1 MDHPQKNSPLMHS
14 LIYFTLRQK
23 VVFNVTFVLLIL
35 IGAFAML
42 RMPVDRYPN
51 IQFGKMYINTFLP
64 GASPADVE
72 SLITR
77 KIEDALEDVEE
88 LDFIRSS
95 SYRERSNIVIK
106 FKDDSDYEQRFDD
119 VRLKVLSVTGDL
131 PPLPEPPV
139 FNFLDVNDW
148 FPTISVNVS
157 GNHSNTTLALVAK
170 ELKILLSQIEGVK
183 ETKISGEYAREF
195 HLILSPEKMRR
206 FGITFTETVDRLKEE
221 NISLPAGHVETS
233 AGEFI
238 IKVDEQVRSRDDL
251 LALIIR
257 TDSDGSFIRIR
268 DVSDGGD
275 FSYRDPFIITSVN
288 GSKCVTLQVLKTS
301 AGNALHITKEVKRI
315 IAELGPSYV
324 DEGIKLTITQDSS
337 NRIKD
342 SIRVLGVNL
351 LLGIILVCLIIWKFM
366 GFRNAALTTIGIPF
380 AFLVTM
386 VFMYL
391 TGNSINEVS
400 LFAFVLVSGII
411 VDDAIVVVENIY
423 RHVQSGEEVREAIVT
438 GTSEVFIPVFSATLT
453 TGFAFLPMLIMTG
466 MVGDFFAIIPKTII
480 FALIASLVECLLIL
494 PCHYLDFGARKD
506 RSISIPRKNESV
518 DLRHYLEGVREGA
531 AMRATRSI
539 FNRLVLLTLR
549 YKFLTLATL
558 GFGFALS
565 VYIFGSSVTG
575 ATNLLRIQFFPDNY
589 SLFYI
594 ELTGPPGTP
603 IAATDE
609 LVQKIA
615 AAVMSEG
622 RKMHESALGFAGFYI
637 NEDFS
642 PQYGN
647 NLGHVAVTLPKNKE
661 RRFSDYPENDVIRH
675 LEYIRER
682 LSPLIPAGTAM
693 AIRPE
698 KDGPPA
704 GKDLNIR
711 VLGTHPENV
720 AALAGKID
728 TSLRNDPDLA
738 PWLEDLHDDQGSS
751 GKIFRIK
758 INRERAAESGLSIAQ
773 VARLASSILN
783 GQIVG
788 EMKLPDETID
798 IKVSALIPDDSKM
811 MAALDMPILDLPSGT
826 VRLRDI
832 CEAQFSIEPGYLN
845 RFQNQR
851 AITITADITAG
862 APLSSQMVV
871 KKTRDYYRT
880 ISNDYPGAALN
891 FSGEHE
897 STKKSFISLSFAF
910 IIALLLIYLVLAA
923 QFRSYVQPLI
933 IISAVIFALT
943 GVIYGTFFSRTL
955 FTINS
960 FVAIVGVTGVVV
972 NDSLVLLAFL
982 NNCYQQGLKR
992 REALLLATNI
1002 RLRPILL
1009 TTLTTTLGLLP
1020 MALGVPEYSI
1030 IWGSMAM
1037 TFVTGLC
1044 TATVLT
1050 IIVVPV
1056 QWDIIIRLREK
1067 IIGTPSAQT
1076 R

>member
-1 MDHPQKNSPLMHS
+1 MIEKMDQHQKQSPSMHS
-14 LIYFTLRQK
+14 FIHFTLKQK
-23 VVFNVTFVLLIL
+23 VVFNLTFVLLIVV
-35 IGAFAML
+35 GAFAML

-72 SLITR
+72 ALITR
-77 KIEDALEDVEE
+77 KLEDALEDVED
-88 LDFIRSS
+88 LDFVRST

-106 FKDDSDYEQRFDD
+106 FKDDSDYGQRFDD
-119 VRLKVLSVTGDL
+119 VRLKVLSFYDDL

-157 GNHSNTTLALVAK
+157 GDHSNKTLALVAK
-170 ELKILLSQIEGVK
+170 ELKIPLSQIEGVK
-183 ETKISGEYAREF
+183 ETKLTGEYTREF
-195 HLILSPEKMRR
+195 HLIVSPEKMRR
-206 FGITFTETVDRLKEE
+206 FGITFTEAVERLKQE

-251 LALIIR
+251 LSVIIR
-257 TDSDGSFIRIR
+257 TDSDGSFIRIS
-268 DVSDGGD
+268 DVIDGGY

-288 GSKCVTLQVLKTS
+288 GTKCVTLQVLKTS
-301 AGNALHITKEVKRI
+301 AGNALHITREVKRI
-315 IAELGPSYV
+315 IAELGPSYD

-423 RHVQSGEEVREAIVT
+423 RHIQSGKDVREAIVI
-438 GTSEVFIPVFSATLT
+438 GTSEVFMPVVSATLT

-480 FALIASLVECLLIL
+480 FALIASLLECLLIL

-506 RSISIPRKNESV
+506 RGKSAPRKNESV
-518 DLRHYLEGVREGA
+518 ELQHYLEGVREGV
-531 AMRATRSI
+531 AMRATRNI

-549 YKFLTLATL
+549 YKFLTLITL
-558 GFGFALS
+558 GCGFVLS
-565 VYIFGSSVTG
+565 VYIFGSSLTG

-589 SLFYI
+589 SLYYI
-594 ELTGPPGTP
+594 ELTSPPGTP
-603 IAATDE
+603 ITASDE
-609 LVQKIA
+609 LVKKIA

-622 RKMHESALGFAGFYI
+622 KTMHESALGFSGFYI

-675 LEYIRER
+675 LEYIREK

-693 AIRPE
+693 SIRPE

-704 GKDLNIR
+704 GKDVNIR
-711 VLGTHPENV
+711 VLGIHPENV

-728 TSLRNDPDLA
+728 AGLRSDPELG

-758 INRERAAESGLSIAQ
+758 VNRERAAESGLSIDH
-773 VARLASSILN
+773 VARLASSVLN

-798 IKVSALIPDDSKM
+798 IKVRALFPDDSKM
-811 MAALDMPILDLPSGT
+811 MAALDIPILDLPSGT

-832 CEAQFSIEPGYLN
+832 CEAEFSIEPGYLN

-851 AITITADITAG
+851 AITITADIKSG

-880 ISNDYPGAALN
+880 IRYDYPGAALN

-897 STKKSFISLSFAF
+897 STKKSFMSLSYSF

-923 QFRSYVQPLI
+923 QFRSYLQPLI
-933 IISAVIFALT
+933 IISAVVFALT

-972 NDSLVLLAFL
+972 NDSLVLVAFL

-992 REALLLATNI
+992 RDALLLATNI

-1020 MALGVPEYSI
+1020 MALGVPEYSV

-1044 TATVLT
+1044 TDHR
-1050 IIVVPV
+1050 IDNYCGSSPV
-1056 QWDIIIRLREK
+1056 GHSCQ
-1067 IIGTPSAQT
+1067 AA
-1076 R
+1076 